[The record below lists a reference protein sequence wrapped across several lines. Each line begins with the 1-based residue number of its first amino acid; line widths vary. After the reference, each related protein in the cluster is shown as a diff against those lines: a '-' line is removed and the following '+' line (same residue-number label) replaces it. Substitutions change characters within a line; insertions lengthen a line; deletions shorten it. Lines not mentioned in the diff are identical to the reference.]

1 MLFGKSE
8 LRIKTPNTALPVSKM
23 TVKCC
28 SGDPMLT
35 LTKYCVPWRL
45 KTGMSSSSVS
55 ALNAVNGDAF
65 NSAFKEDLSARCVSF
80 GPVFLKKESEWAVL
94 QVAVHVVPR
103 KHETRRAAVHDARK
117 ALQPML

>member
-1 MLFGKSE
+1 
-8 LRIKTPNTALPVSKM
+8 M

-45 KTGMSSSSVS
+45 KTGIPSSIVS

-65 NSAFKEDLSARCVSF
+65 TSILEEDLSARCVSF
-80 GPVFLKKESEWAVL
+80 GADF
-94 QVAVHVVPR
+94 
-103 KHETRRAAVHDARK
+103 
-117 ALQPML
+117 

>member
-1 MLFGKSE
+1 
-8 LRIKTPNTALPVSKM
+8 
-23 TVKCC
+23 
-28 SGDPMLT
+28 
-35 LTKYCVPWRL
+35 
-45 KTGMSSSSVS
+45 MSSSSVS

-80 GPVFLKKESEWAVL
+80 GPDFLKKEGERAVL

-117 ALQPML
+117 ALQPMS